1 AAARSRNPCGVHTRL
16 RMDPGY
22 RSPLVDLFRR
32 GEASP
37 DVVRLAARGLLPLTA
52 REQIALLVLLS
63 DHSDPEVARLANG
76 TIARLPGD
84 ALAEFLTHADVPNE
98 VRAFFAQRAGSDPGD
113 HPSQPRHSAAATRT
127 DSPAG
132 LAQDGAEGDA
142 AEDEEEADGT
152 EPGTSDATE
161 TRVLAGL
168 PIAQRLKLAVK
179 GTREQRAQLI
189 RDANKIVATAVLSSP
204 KLTEAEVEA
213 FCKMGN
219 VSEDVLRIIGTN
231 RSWLKNY
238 GVVLGLARN
247 PKTPPALSMQMMHRL
262 TEKDVK
268 MLAIDRNV
276 PEALR
281 LAARRMLVKAKNK

>member
-1 AAARSRNPCGVHTRL
+1 
-16 RMDPGY
+16 MDPGY

-32 GEASP
+32 GEATAE
-37 DVVRLAARGLLPLTA
+37 VVALAARGLLPLKA
-52 REQIALLVLLS
+52 QEQIALLVLLA
-63 DHSDPEVARLANG
+63 DHADPEIAALAHR
-76 TIARLPGD
+76 TIARLPAD
-84 ALAEFLTHADVPNE
+84 ALGEFLSHVDVPAE
-98 VRAFFAQRAGSDPGD
+98 VREFFARRPGSG
-113 HPSQPRHSAAATRT
+113 AAAAASQTT
-127 DSPAG
+127 ASDADSGNAPDG
-132 LAQDGAEGDA
+132 QDET
-142 AEDEEEADGT
+142 AEDAGNEAAA
-152 EPGTSDATE
+152 P
-161 TRVLAGL
+161 RVLAGL
-168 PIAQRLKLAVK
+168 PIAERLKIAVK

-189 RDANKIVATAVLSSP
+189 RDSNKIVATAVLSSP

-268 MLAIDRNV
+268 MLTIDRNV

-281 LAARRMLVKAKNK
+281 LAARRMLIKAKDR